1 MFHLLTR
8 IIKYNWCSLCHY
20 ALTLILQLKYL
31 ICMLIFIKFTK
42 AMHVAS
48 KFIIVDVARN
58 QYIASKFI
66 RVDAVWLG
74 GMSPTSKYKRK
85 ISIDWLVT
93 KFTKR
98 YLILICNFLCLCILF
113 IIFKLYLLTPVES
126 LYFYVFDCVAP
137 EYKTMYANA

>member
-8 IIKYNWCSLCHY
+8 IAKYNWCSLCHN
-20 ALTLILQLKYL
+20 ALTLILQWKYF
-31 ICMLIFIKFTK
+31 IFMLIFIKFTK
-42 AMHVAS
+42 AMHAAS
-48 KFIIVDVARN
+48 KFIGVDVARN

-74 GMSPTSKYKRK
+74 GMSPTSKYKRE

-98 YLILICNFLCLCILF
+98 YLTLNL
-113 IIFKLYLLTPVES
+113 
-126 LYFYVFDCVAP
+126 
-137 EYKTMYANA
+137 